1 MAVGPLVV
9 NDLRRQAVDF
19 TEPFLSIRSSAMLLR
34 SSTTATSPTT
44 SVKDASSFVR
54 RGTSVSAAASSG
66 LLMSTGGTHSIAGN
80 TPPLSAGIQLLLS
93 TDRTFGVV
101 RDGAA
106 RRQLET
112 SSEPLLRAA
121 WARLIG
127 FWPSAIV
134 GTVDE
139 GADRVHRSGGRFVLV
154 ADSPAVE
161 YAVSQRPCDLVST
174 DPFLDRA
181 DYAFAVARDQDTA
194 AGESRSVQLRRDVD
208 RQLVRLRRNSTLQT
222 LYLKWWRSECKAMRV
237 TSPLVGET
245 GVQGRDRDRPEGM
258 SSGSPKPRSSKQSH
272 EARRQLQSVVASSS
286 WLVHLCQRL
295 VYSSTVTLALVRHRW
310 SVSFSFR

>member
-9 NDLRRQAVDF
+9 NDLRRRAVDF

-34 SSTTATSPTT
+34 SPTT
-44 SVKDASSFVR
+44 TTSSSTAKDASSFVR
-54 RGTSVSAAASSG
+54 RGTSISAAAASVASSG
-66 LLMSTGGTHSIAGN
+66 PLSTGGTHGVAGH
-80 TPPLSAGIQLLLS
+80 TPLSAGIQFLLS

-106 RRQLET
+106 WRQLET
-112 SSEPLLRAA
+112 SEEPLLRAA

-127 FWPSAIV
+127 FWPSAVV

-161 YAVSQRPCDLVST
+161 YAVSRRPCDLVST
-174 DPFLDRA
+174 EPFLERA
-181 DYAFAVARDQDTA
+181 DYAFAVARQEDST
-194 AGESRSVQLRRDVD
+194 AGESRSAQLRRDVD
-208 RQLVRLRRNSTLQT
+208 RQLVRLRRDSTLQT
-222 LYLKWWRSECKAMRV
+222 LYLKWWRSECVTTRV
-237 TSPLVGET
+237 TPPIAGGM
-245 GVQGRDRDRPEGM
+245 GVAGRDRLGGSM

-272 EARRQLQSVVASSS
+272 QSHEDRRRQGVSSS
-286 WLVHLCQRL
+286 WSVHLLPRL
-295 VYSSTVTLALVRHRW
+295 VYCCMTLVWFRNRMFAL
-310 SVSFSFR
+310 F